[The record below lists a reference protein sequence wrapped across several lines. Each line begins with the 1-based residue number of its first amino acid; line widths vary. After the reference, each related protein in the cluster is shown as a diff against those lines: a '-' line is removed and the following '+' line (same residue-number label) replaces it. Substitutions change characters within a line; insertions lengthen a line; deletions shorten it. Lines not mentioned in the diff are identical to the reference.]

1 MPSNCQVHA
10 ARMGKVRQG
19 LQAARILPADIVAID
34 NAFDRLSAAD
44 AQVVALRTEFS
55 VSTRAKAAESL
66 FGSGNAEERR
76 QMARASMFVDDL
88 TTLSAGLSLPPKIS
102 DDDFERV
109 WRGNGLALQA
119 TLGELV
125 KRLIHPPA
133 PSLPAV
139 VGATVVKIPQLP
151 VPKVPVSPAV
161 LKLISAAERRDIERV
176 VGLRVKQLER
186 AAERR
191 PEAPSGP
198 VLAAWSNAKTELIKC
213 FAVQVNK
220 SMSQITSM
228 QVAATGA
235 YTEFEKFVRD
245 AAAELQFKID
255 LVKSI
260 FSALKEAPFPISMVG
275 KVGEA
280 ICNVMHVDT
289 EVAQTRKL
297 AGGQYFNTDV
307 PLLARATA
315 KYEEFSGKATELTRF
330 GVSTA
335 TLPSGTSVHDAL
347 DAAKVRSVE
356 LLNNVFCD
364 VVKNAYGEDP
374 REMQDKCFAFANEAR
389 AQIMPNAPH
398 ELVGPMIV
406 NKINELFHVTKS
418 SIDAARSLP
427 LITSDQLQ
435 PFIELQL
442 YAQYMAALAPGDD
455 FDVTVPDALIKR
467 LEGPPFSLV
476 KRKTGSGQTAQIY
489 ASKKLPWDAHVRHVG
504 ALIVFFR
511 WYAKEVNP
519 FEIAVGRTS
528 TQAVR
533 QAMESTIGEIGRA
546 IAANVVT
553 RRLRHDTADWAQ
565 VRAAI
570 RI

>member
-10 ARMGKVRQG
+10 GRMGKVRQG
-19 LQAARILPADIVAID
+19 LQAARITPADIVAID
-34 NAFDRLSAAD
+34 NVFDRLSAAD
-44 AQVVALRTEFS
+44 AMTVALRTEFS

-66 FGSGNAEERR
+66 FGSGNSEARR
-76 QMARASMFVDDL
+76 QIARASMFVDDL
-88 TTLSAGLSLPPKIS
+88 TVLADGGALPPKIS
-102 DDDFERV
+102 DADFEKM
-109 WRGNGLALQA
+109 WRGDALALQA
-119 TLGELV
+119 MLGELI
-125 KRLIHPPA
+125 KRLLHPPTA
-133 PSLPAV
+133 SLPAV
-139 VGATVVKIPQLP
+139 VGAAIVKIPP
-151 VPKVPVSPAV
+151 IPAPKVPVPPAV
-161 LKLISAAERRDIERV
+161 LKLLGAAERRDIERV
-176 VGLRVKQLER
+176 VGLRVQQLER
-186 AAERR
+186 AAHKR
-191 PEAPSGP
+191 PETPSAP

-228 QVAATGA
+228 QTAATGA

-255 LVKSI
+255 LAKSV

-280 ICNVMHVDT
+280 ICGALHVDS

-297 AGGQYFNTDV
+297 AGGQYFNSDV
-307 PLLARATA
+307 PLLDRATK
-315 KYEEFSGKATELTRF
+315 KYEEFSGKASELTRF
-330 GVSTA
+330 GVSTE

-347 DAAKVRSVE
+347 DKAKGRSVE
-356 LLNNVFCD
+356 LLNNVFCQ
-364 VVKNAYGEDP
+364 VVKDAYGEDP
-374 REMQDKCFAFANEAR
+374 REMQDKCFAFANEVR
-389 AQIMPNAPH
+389 AQIMPHAPH

-406 NKINELFHVTKS
+406 NKINELFHVTKG
-418 SIDAARSLP
+418 SIDSAPPLP
-427 LITSDQLQ
+427 LVTSEQLQ

-442 YAQYMAALAPGDD
+442 FAQYLAALAPGDD

-476 KRKTGSGQTAQIY
+476 TRKTGSGQTASIY

-511 WYAKEVNP
+511 WYEKEVNP

-528 TQAVR
+528 IQSVR

-546 IAANVVT
+546 IAANAVT